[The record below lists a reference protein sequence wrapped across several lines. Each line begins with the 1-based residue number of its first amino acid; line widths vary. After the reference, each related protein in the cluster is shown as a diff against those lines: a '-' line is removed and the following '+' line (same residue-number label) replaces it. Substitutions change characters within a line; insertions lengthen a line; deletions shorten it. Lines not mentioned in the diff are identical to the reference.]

1 MITIV
6 VAIDKNNG
14 IGKDNKL
21 LCYLPN
27 DLKHFKEITTGGT
40 VIMGR
45 KTYDSLPNGALPKRR
60 NIVISRQKDL
70 QLANCEVFNS
80 LSEAFAACTSEESVF
95 IMGGENVYSQ
105 TIANA
110 DRLEITEIDAR
121 FDADAFFPAID
132 EAIWEVEKQEKH
144 LADEKHKY
152 NNTFIKY
159 KIR

>member
-21 LCYLPN
+21 LCYLPH

-45 KTYDSLPNGALPKRR
+45 KTYDSLPNGALPKRT

-80 LSEAFAACTSEESVF
+80 LSEAFAACSSDESVF

-152 NNTFIKY
+152 NYTFITY
-159 KIR
+159 KRR

>member
-27 DLKHFKEITTGGT
+27 DLKHFKQITNGGT

-45 KTYDSLPNGALPKRR
+45 KTYDSLPNGALPNRR

-80 LSEAFAACTSEESVF
+80 LSDAFAACTSDEKVF
-95 IMGGENVYSQ
+95 IMGGENVYFQ
-105 TIANA
+105 TIENA
-110 DRLEITEIDAR
+110 DCLEITKIDSR
-121 FDADAFFPAID
+121 FDADAFFPVID
-132 EAIWEVEKQEKH
+132 EAIWEVEKEEKH

-152 NNTFIKY
+152 NYSFITY
-159 KIR
+159 KRR

>member
-1 MITIV
+1 MC
-6 VAIDKNNG
+6 ADKNYA
-14 IGKDNKL
+14 IGKDNDL
-21 LCYLPN
+21 LISIPD
-27 DLKHFKEITTGGT
+27 DLKKFARLTSKST

-152 NNTFIKY
+152 NYTFITY
-159 KIR
+159 KRR

>member
-80 LSEAFAACTSEESVF
+80 LSEAFADCSSDESVF

-121 FDADAFFPAID
+121 FDADAFFPKID
-132 EAIWEVEKQEKH
+132 EAIWEVEKEEKH
-144 LADEKHKY
+144 LADEIHKY
-152 NNTFIKY
+152 NFTFITY
-159 KIR
+159 KRR

>member
-1 MITIV
+1 MITII

-132 EAIWEVEKQEKH
+132 EAIWEVEKEEKH

-152 NNTFIKY
+152 NYTFITY
-159 KIR
+159 KRR